1 MPADDAVTIDEPAS
15 PRVLSAEFSS
25 EPELASAA
33 SAMAAAWRQ
42 RGLAPLRVALRGEL
56 GTGKTTWA
64 RAMLRGLGHAGRVP
78 SPTYT
83 LVEHYA
89 LGDLTVAH
97 FDLYRLRGAE
107 ELENLGFR
115 DWLAEEK
122 VWLLIEW
129 PERGG
134 DLPSRCDLEL
144 EFVVAGPEARVVRAK
159 ANSAAGG
166 AALEAFPERNSN
178 NGL

>member
-1 MPADDAVTIDEPAS
+1 MDEQTRS
-15 PRVLSAEFSS
+15 SRYSS
-25 EPELASAA
+25 EAELVAAA
-33 SAMAAAWRQ
+33 SDLAAAWR
-42 RGLAPLRVALRGEL
+42 RSGITRLRIALRGEL
-56 GTGKTTWA
+56 GSGKTTWA

-83 LVEHYA
+83 LVEHYI

-97 FDLYRLRGAE
+97 FDLYRLRAGA

-115 DWLAEEK
+115 DWLAEEN

-144 EFVVAGPEARVVRAK
+144 EFSVAGAEARVVRAK
-159 ANSAAGG
+159 AISAAGR
-166 AALEAFPERNSN
+166 AALMAFPERDSN
-178 NGL
+178 NGR